1 MRKHR
6 RQTVVW
12 GMVLAT
18 ALTTTLWAWPPPGA
32 VSAPETAGAG
42 VVKQLQGYWRSVGY
56 GLLFEFEGDTL
67 RILQTTAISCA
78 PAAVARRVPQ
88 SGGPNRAVYVLDAG
102 RSLPLFDVNSGKLVI
117 APGRSPSRRSLHVP
131 SAVAGIG
138 IERLGNPP
146 KTCAERG
153 RHGPMRS
160 FDIFWRTYAENYPFF
175 ELHDVDW
182 KAERARVR
190 GEIDARTGR
199 RRLFSL
205 LRSAIRPLEDAH
217 TFLGVP
223 GLAGAFYFGER
234 SDPQP
239 TYPKAFQRARE
250 ITAGFLKTPRR
261 SFAQGQ
267 VSFAR
272 LPHSVGYLQIRSFLG
287 YSKRPGINAQR
298 RALDQAL
305 DAALG
310 RPLEGLVI
318 DLRRNGGGSDV
329 LGIDIASRLTDR
341 RYLAYSK
348 RARDQR
354 DPSGFTKSQRVLVE
368 PSDDSRFTG
377 PVALLTS
384 RYSVSAAET
393 FAQALILRDPP
404 VARIG
409 ENTQGVFSDVM
420 IRSLPNG
427 FVFGLPN
434 EIYVTSGRTYDGL
447 GIPPTIDTGLVF
459 DRANLEAGRDPE
471 LEQALAL
478 FR

>member
-1 MRKHR
+1 M
-6 RQTVVW
+6 
-12 GMVLAT
+12 
-18 ALTTTLWAWPPPGA
+18 
-32 VSAPETAGAG
+32 
-42 VVKQLQGYWRSVGY
+42 
-56 GLLFEFEGDTL
+56 
-67 RILQTTAISCA
+67 
-78 PAAVARRVPQ
+78 PQ

-348 RARDQR
+348 RARDREIEGLKVAARPRRAQR
-354 DPSGFTKSQRVLVE
+354 RLALYRAGRAADQPLQRQRRRDLRPGADPPRSPGG
-368 PSDDSRFTG
+368 SDRREHPGRFLRCDD
-377 PVALLTS
+377 PF
-384 RYSVSAAET
+384 AAEW
-393 FAQALILRDPP
+393 LCLRT
-404 VARIG
+404 A
-409 ENTQGVFSDVM
+409 E
-420 IRSLPNG
+420 
-427 FVFGLPN
+427 
-434 EIYVTSGRTYDGL
+434 
-447 GIPPTIDTGLVF
+447 
-459 DRANLEAGRDPE
+459 
-471 LEQALAL
+471 
-478 FR
+478 

>member
-1 MRKHR
+1 MRRKA
-6 RQTVVW
+6 
-12 GMVLAT
+12 VLSGT
-18 ALTTTLWAWPPPGA
+18 AFTAAALIAALAAWVPPG
-32 VSAPETAGAG
+32 VGSAPETAGAAG
-42 VVKQLQGYWRSVGY
+42 VKQLQGYWRSVGY
-56 GLLFEFEGDTL
+56 GLLLEFDGNTL

-78 PAAVARRVPQ
+78 PAAVATRVPRFG
-88 SGGPNRAVYVLDAG
+88 SRNRAVYVVDPS
-102 RSLPLFDVNSGKLVI
+102 RSLPFFAADSDKLVI
-117 APGRSPSRRSLHVP
+117 APGRAPSKRRLQVP
-131 SAVAGIG
+131 SATSDIG
-138 IERLGNPP
+138 IERIGDPP
-146 KTCAERG
+146 NTCAKRD
-153 RHGPMRS
+153 RHGPRRS

-175 ELHDVDW
+175 DLHDVDW
-182 KAERARVR
+182 NAERARVR
-190 GEIDARTGR
+190 GELDADTGR

-205 LRSAIRPLEDAH
+205 LRSAIRPLGDAH
-217 TFLGVP
+217 TFLWVP
-223 GLAGAFYFGER
+223 GLAGAFYLGER
-234 SDPQP
+234 PDPQP
-239 TYPKAFQRARE
+239 IYPKDFQRARE
-250 ITAGFLKTPRR
+250 ITAGYLTTPLR
-261 SFAQGQ
+261 SFAQAK

-272 LPHSVGYLQIRSFLG
+272 LPDSVGYLQIRSFQG

-305 DAALG
+305 DAALS

-329 LGIDIASRLTDR
+329 PAIDIASRLTDR

-348 RARDQR
+348 LARDPQ
-354 DPSGFTKSQRVLVE
+354 DPSGFTESQRVLVE
-368 PSDDSRFTG
+368 PSDDSPFTG

-384 RYSVSAAET
+384 RYSHSAAEC
-393 FAQALILRDPP
+393 FAQALIPRDPE

-409 ENTQGVFSDVM
+409 ESTQGIFSDVL

-427 FVFGLPN
+427 LLFGLPN
-434 EIYVTSGRTYDGL
+434 EIYVTAGRTYDGT

>member
-1 MRKHR
+1 MR
-6 RQTVVW
+6 
-12 GMVLAT
+12 
-18 ALTTTLWAWPPPGA
+18 
-32 VSAPETAGAG
+32 
-42 VVKQLQGYWRSVGY
+42 
-56 GLLFEFEGDTL
+56 
-67 RILQTTAISCA
+67 
-78 PAAVARRVPQ
+78 
-88 SGGPNRAVYVLDAG
+88 
-102 RSLPLFDVNSGKLVI
+102 
-117 APGRSPSRRSLHVP
+117 
-131 SAVAGIG
+131 
-138 IERLGNPP
+138 
-146 KTCAERG
+146 
-153 RHGPMRS
+153 
-160 FDIFWRTYAENYPFF
+160 
-175 ELHDVDW
+175 
-182 KAERARVR
+182 
-190 GEIDARTGR
+190 
-199 RRLFSL
+199 
-205 LRSAIRPLEDAH
+205 
-217 TFLGVP
+217 
-223 GLAGAFYFGER
+223 
-234 SDPQP
+234 
-239 TYPKAFQRARE
+239 
-250 ITAGFLKTPRR
+250 
-261 SFAQGQ
+261 
-267 VSFAR
+267 R

-305 DAALG
+305 DAALR

-348 RARDQR
+348 LARDRR

-393 FAQALILRDPP
+393 FAQALIRRDPE

-409 ENTQGVFSDVM
+409 ESTQGVFSDVM